1 MVQHI
6 EHFVD
11 LINVR
16 INAAALG
23 VESGFVIGAVSA
35 FVSNIFFGQ
44 GPWTPW
50 QMFALA
56 FVGLLSGLIFK
67 NGSRK
72 RLPLTIFGFIAAH
85 IYGGIMNPA
94 MVLMTEAVP
103 TFDAIISAYALGL
116 PFDLINAVSTAVF
129 ILLLSEPM
137 LSKLD
142 RVRIKYDL
150 S

>member
-1 MVQHI
+1 
-6 EHFVD
+6 
-11 LINVR
+11 
-16 INAAALG
+16 
-23 VESGFVIGAVSA
+23 
-35 FVSNIFFGQ
+35 
-44 GPWTPW
+44 
-50 QMFALA
+50 MFALA

-72 RLPLTIFGFIAAH
+72 RLPLMIFGFVSAL

-94 MVLMTEAVP
+94 MVLMTEAIP
-103 TFDAIISAYALGL
+103 TRDAIISAYALGL

-142 RVRIKYDL
+142 RVRSKYGL
-150 S
+150 N